1 MVKVVAVSTVVR
13 PAYWEHSGGT
23 GYGRGY
29 PLTEKQEL
37 LGVLAKP
44 QLDQVCRHSGKI
56 MVED

>member
-29 PLTEKQEL
+29 TQPEKQEL
-37 LGVLAKP
+37 LVVLA
-44 QLDQVCRHSGKI
+44 
-56 MVED
+56 